1 MVAPP
6 TVPAMSPYPH
16 LAASDL
22 VEMLPATAPPEQR
35 IAVADPYRVLEDPED
50 PTTIA
55 WSAAQEQL
63 LEAQRATWPGREAL
77 AERIAA
83 LVATGSVGGPAWRG
97 SRCFSTRRAPEQ
109 DMSVLLVT
117 EDSDGQDGARAERVL
132 VDPLA
137 IDPSGATT
145 LDAWQPSKEGDLLAY
160 QLSTGGTEESVLRI
174 VDVATGALVDG
185 PLDRLRY
192 SPVAF
197 EPGGAHV
204 YYVRRLPP
212 DAVPDGEEM
221 YHRRVWRHAVGADPD
236 TDVEVFG
243 AGRPIT
249 SYYGVGVSLDGR
261 WLTVSAREGTAPNN
275 DVWIGDLRAP
285 STVDGADGVPL
296 LVPVAEGLDA
306 ATSAGVGLDG
316 RLYVGTDHL
325 APRGR
330 LAVADPAEPG
340 PDRWRDLVAEREDAV
355 LEDFVL
361 LDGPDGPRTRLLVS
375 WSAHAVSQL
384 TVHDAATGERL
395 GEVALPGV
403 GGVGGL
409 GRRPEGG
416 NECWFGYSDTTT
428 PAQVMRYDA
437 VTGDLSVHVLAPGV
451 ADGTAG
457 SVGGAGAGARTTVV
471 ETTSADGTT
480 VRILVVHPA
489 GDGAAPD
496 RPRPTILYGYGGFA
510 NAMGPGY
517 SAGALAWVAA
527 GGVYATAQLRGGSEE
542 GEDWH
547 RAGMLGRKQN
557 VFDDVLACADALVD
571 QGWTTPG
578 RLTVSGGSN
587 GGLLVGAAITQAP
600 ERFAAA
606 LCSAPLLDM
615 VRYQRHG
622 LGASWAVEYGDA
634 ERLPDLGWLHAYSPY
649 HRALAGGPTACPA
662 VLFTVFAGD
671 TRVDPLHARKTCAA
685 LQAATTR
692 SLADAPVLLRAERG
706 VGHGA
711 RAVSRSVALLA
722 DSLAFAAS
730 RTGLDVVGGGG

>member
-1 MVAPP
+1 
-6 TVPAMSPYPH
+6 MSPYPH

-22 VEMLPATAPPEQR
+22 VEMLPAGAPAEQR
-35 IAVADPYRVLEDPED
+35 TAVADPYRVLEDPDD

-55 WSAAQEQL
+55 WSAAQDEL
-63 LEAQRATWPGREAL
+63 LQAQRATWPGREAL
-77 AERIAA
+77 AERITA

-109 DMSVLLVT
+109 DMAVLLVT
-117 EDSDGQDGARAERVL
+117 EDDGAGARAERVL

-137 IDPSGATT
+137 IDPTGATT

-212 DAVPDGEEM
+212 EAVPEGEEM
-221 YHRRVWRHAVGADPD
+221 YHRRVLRHAVGADPA

-261 WLTVSAREGTAPNN
+261 WLTISAREGTAPRN
-275 DVWIGDLRAP
+275 DVWIGDLHA
-285 STVDGADGVPL
+285 STTVDGIPV
-296 LVPVAEGLDA
+296 LVAVAQGLDA

-330 LAVADPAEPG
+330 LAVADPADPSPE
-340 PDRWRDLVAEREDAV
+340 RWRDLVSEREDAV

-361 LDGPDGPRTRLLVS
+361 LDGPDGPLTRLLVS
-375 WSAHAVSQL
+375 WSAHAVSGL
-384 TVHDAATGERL
+384 SVHDAATGERL

-403 GGVGGL
+403 GGIGGL

-416 NECWFGYSDTTT
+416 AECWFGWSDTTT

-437 VTGDLSVHVLAPGV
+437 VSGDLSVHALAPGV
-451 ADGTAG
+451 AAGTAG
-457 SVGGAGAGARTTVV
+457 EALRAVAGAVTTVV

-480 VRILVVHPA
+480 VRVLVVHPA
-489 GDGAAPD
+489 GDGDAPGSTAPD

-542 GEDWH
+542 GEGWH
-547 RAGMLGRKQN
+547 RAGMLGDKQN
-557 VFDDVLACADALVD
+557 VFDDVLACADALVE
-571 QGWTTPG
+571 QGWTTPD

-587 GGLLVGAAITQAP
+587 GGLLVGAAVTQAP
-600 ERFAAA
+600 GRFAAA

-615 VRYQRHG
+615 VRYQLHG

-634 ERLPDLGWLHAYSPY
+634 QRLPDLGWLHAYSPY
-649 HRALAGGPTACPA
+649 HRALANGPTAYPA

-685 LQAATTR
+685 LQAATTA
-692 SLADAPVLLRAERG
+692 SIADAPVLLRAERG

-730 RTGLDVVGGGG
+730 RTGLPVGER